1 MLLCRNSDERVNTFK
16 EISSQHR
23 AGVPTEKAHVMLFF
37 QGPLLLGSLPEFFF
51 DTMGMTSEECLKA
64 NFVFELFLFY
74 LRYPGDSFKVVGVQ
88 FKYKL
93 SLGSTIFNVSFHL
106 CFVIL

>member
-1 MLLCRNSDERVNTFK
+1 
-16 EISSQHR
+16 
-23 AGVPTEKAHVMLFF
+23 
-37 QGPLLLGSLPEFFF
+37 
-51 DTMGMTSEECLKA
+51 MGMTSEECLKA

-93 SLGSTIFNVSFHL
+93 SLESTIFDVLLCYNEIILYYDCFSHL
-106 CFVIL
+106 FLHLVAFLGSHYSSPVYPLFL